1 MSVVARFNVDAY
13 ETEPGNTMRVRSICF
28 AALIGV
34 GVEKAIAVPET
45 YLVLG
50 GAFLGGLSLLDAVGY
65 SLTAVFD
72 NPSE

>member
-1 MSVVARFNVDAY
+1 
-13 ETEPGNTMRVRSICF
+13 MRVRSILF
-28 AALIGV
+28 AVLVGI

-50 GAFLGGLSLLDAVGY
+50 GTFLGGLLLLDAVGY
-65 SLTAVFD
+65 SLAAVFD